1 MSRPHGPIGVFD
13 SGVGGISTLAALTRE
28 LPGEDFLYYGDTRNA
43 PYGTKTTGEV
53 LACVRRVVDR
63 LMAEDIKALVIACNT
78 ATGAA
83 AAALRREL
91 TLPVIGMEPALKP
104 AEEAWQGG
112 RILVMATPL
121 TLRQE
126 KFLNLMD
133 RFGAHAVP
141 LPCPGLM
148 ELVEKEDDAGARA
161 YLSEIFS
168 AWDLDRVDAV
178 VLGCTHYVFL
188 KPMIRQMLPA
198 RILLTDGNAG
208 TARQLRRVLRERNLL
223 LPDSGQGTL
232 RMETSGDAENL
243 LPVMRRLYQRAQ
255 LIET

>member
-1 MSRPHGPIGVFD
+1 MSRPLGPIGVFD

-28 LPGEDFLYYGDTRNA
+28 LPGENFLYYGDTRNA

-112 RILVMATPL
+112 HILVMATPL

-126 KFLNLMD
+126 KFLDLMD

-188 KPMIRQMLPA
+188 KPMIRRMLPA

-232 RMETSGDAENL
+232 RMETSGDAEAL